1 MEKSGDGFEKR
12 FETDFSRT
20 DGRAQRT
27 VVQRHRGLRGVL
39 QVIRK
44 STNMFSVDLCL
55 EHFFLIFY
63 RLFKAIRYSYFP
75 RSLNS

>member
-20 DGRAQRT
+20 DGRAQRV

-44 STNMFSVDLCL
+44 STNTFNVYWCL
-55 EHFFLIFY
+55 EHFLYFMDFLKPFDIPIF
-63 RLFKAIRYSYFP
+63 RVP
-75 RSLNS
+75 